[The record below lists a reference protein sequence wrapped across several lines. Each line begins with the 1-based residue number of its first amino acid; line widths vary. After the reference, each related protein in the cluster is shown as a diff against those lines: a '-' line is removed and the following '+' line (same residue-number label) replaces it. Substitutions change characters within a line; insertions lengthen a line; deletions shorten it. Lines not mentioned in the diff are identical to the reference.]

1 MRRLPKRIVWQL
13 AIFAVVSVTATGF
26 MTFGYLRLPN
36 LLFGI
41 GHYSVTVQLPE
52 TGGLYDRANVTFLGN
67 EVGQVKH
74 VGLTP
79 TGVEATLSLRSDIRI
94 PSNVQAQ
101 VHSVS
106 AVGEQY
112 IALLPQ
118 GDTSPPLKDGDVIS
132 RENTTIPPDI
142 NALLDATNRGL
153 KAIPADNLKT
163 VVDESYTAVG
173 GLGPDISRI
182 VKGSTSLAIDAR
194 NNLDALT
201 NVIDNGPSLLDT
213 QTDTADAV
221 QAWAAHLATVTGEL
235 KRNDAGVQ
243 GILQKGAGAADAA
256 KSLFDRL
263 QPTLPVILAN
273 LTSIA
278 PVLVT
283 YRDNIEQLLVLL
295 PLGTAAL
302 QTTLV
307 PDLNTKQ
314 DYRGVYLDFHT
325 NLNLPPPCTTGFL
338 PAQQRRSAEFQDY
351 PDRPAGNYY
360 CRIPQDSTLDVRGV
374 RNTPCVTRPGKRAP
388 TVKMCESDEN
398 YVPLNEGYNWKG
410 DPNATLSGQDI
421 PQLPPGPQPAQSVP
435 APEPAPLAG
444 DTPQPIAVAEYDPTT
459 GTYIGPDGHV
469 YRQSDLADNAKGKTW
484 QSMLTPPTGN

>member
-13 AIFAVVSVTATGF
+13 AIFAVVSATATGF

-79 TGVEATLSLRSDIRI
+79 TGVEATLSLRSDINI

-194 NNLDALT
+194 TNLDALT

-213 QTDTADAV
+213 QVDTADAV

-235 KRNDAGVQ
+235 KGNDAGVQ

-314 DYRGVYLDFHT
+314 AYRGVYLDFHT

-338 PAQQRRSAEFQDY
+338 PAQQDVQQTFRTTPPVPLATTTAGSRKIRHSTCAASAT
-351 PDRPAGNYY
+351 PRASRGRANVPRPSKCVKAMTTTCPSTRATTGKGIRTPHCPAKTSPS
-360 CRIPQDSTLDVRGV
+360 CR
-374 RNTPCVTRPGKRAP
+374 RAP
-388 TVKMCESDEN
+388 NPRSPFPPRSPHRQRAPRRN
-398 YVPLNEGYNWKG
+398 PSQS
-410 DPNATLSGQDI
+410 PNT
-421 PQLPPGPQPAQSVP
+421 
-435 APEPAPLAG
+435 
-444 DTPQPIAVAEYDPTT
+444 TPQRAYTSGPTATCTGNPTSPTT
-459 GTYIGPDGHV
+459 RKARH
-469 YRQSDLADNAKGKTW
+469 GKAC
-484 QSMLTPPTGN
+484 